1 MSKSKSK
8 LIGKQS
14 VGSEYRDNVDLLP
27 VITADKLQNNISP
40 KVKSKDQQQSSSA
53 DE

>member
-14 VGSEYRDNVDLLP
+14 AGSEYRDNVDLLP
-27 VITADKLQNNISP
+27 VIAADKLQNNNSP
-40 KVKSKDQQQSSSA
+40 KLKSKDQQNSSA